1 MGLVI
6 YCIIGSIFGL
16 IRWLYTYQLNE
27 KWNNLNENINWFWFN
42 LLYID
47 VLDFENIIDILLFI
61 SFNIVLYPLIIIL
74 NTIQYFN
81 KHQK

>member
-6 YCIIGSIFGL
+6 YCLTGCIFFF
-16 IRWLYTYQLNE
+16 IRWLYTDQLNE

-47 VLDFENIIDILLFI
+47 VLEFEDVVDIFLFV
-61 SFNIVLYPLIIIL
+61 SFNVVAYPLIIIL